1 MINYKILSD
10 AIEYYK
16 RRNYIEINMPWY
28 VGESIHNITFEIT
41 NSKWQLPSGD
51 ILLGSAEQGFINQM
65 LNHNLLGKFQA
76 TTPCFRED
84 TIDELHQEHF
94 IKTELFINESE
105 DFNKTLDK
113 ILSDVFGFLIKYVD
127 VTRINFVDTSSET
140 GIRSIDIKIDG
151 IEVGS
156 YGIREYKYG
165 GKIYTWVYGTGVAL
179 PRFSKV
185 LV

>member
-1 MINYKILSD
+1 MIDYKILAD

-16 RRNYIEINMPWY
+16 RMGYVEINMPWY
-28 VGESIHNITFEIT
+28 VKDNIHNITFET
-41 NSKWQLPSGD
+41 NKSKWQLPSGD

-84 TIDELHQEHF
+84 SIDELHQEHF

-113 ILSDVFGFLIKYVD
+113 TLSDVFGFLIKYVD
-127 VTRINFVDTSSET
+127 IARINFVDTSSET
-140 GIRSIDIKIDG
+140 GTRSIDIEIDG

-156 YGIREYKYG
+156 YGIREYKYRD
-165 GKIYTWVYGTGVAL
+165 KSYTWVYGTGIAL
-179 PRFSKV
+179 PRFSGV
-185 LV
+185 LI

>member
-1 MINYKILSD
+1 MIDYKILAD

-16 RRNYIEINMPWY
+16 RMGYVEINMPWY
-28 VGESIHNITFEIT
+28 VKDNIHNITFET
-41 NSKWQLPSGD
+41 NKSKWKLPSGD

-84 TIDELHQEHF
+84 SIDELHQEHF

-113 ILSDVFGFLIKYVD
+113 TLSDVFGFLIKYVD
-127 VTRINFVDTSSET
+127 IARINFVDTSSET
-140 GIRSIDIKIDG
+140 GTRSIDIEIDG

-156 YGIREYKYG
+156 YGIREYKYRD
-165 GKIYTWVYGTGVAL
+165 KSYTWVYGTGIAL
-179 PRFSKV
+179 PRFSGV
-185 LV
+185 LI

>member
-140 GIRSIDIKIDG
+140 GIRSIDIKIGG

>member
-1 MINYKILSD
+1 MINYKILAE

-16 RRNYIEINMPWY
+16 RVGYIEINMPWY
-28 VGESIHNITFEIT
+28 IKETIHNITFEIIK
-41 NSKWQLPSGD
+41 SKWKLPSGD

-84 TIDELHQEHF
+84 SIDELHQEHF

-113 ILSDVFGFLIKYVD
+113 VLSDVFGFLIKYVD

-140 GIRSIDIKIDG
+140 GIRSTDIKIDG

-156 YGIREYKYG
+156 YGIRECKYG
-165 GKIYTWVYGTGVAL
+165 DKIYTWVYGTGIAL

-185 LV
+185 LI